1 VLGGSFLSR
10 VNMNLR
16 EDKHWSYGAQ
26 TQLSEAKGPGLF
38 AVVAPVQTDK
48 TAESLAEIRKE
59 LQDIVTTRAPN
70 DKEIS
75 EAKSGL
81 TLTLPGNNETVAE
94 VSGSYANILT
104 FGLPE
109 SYYNDFVGAV
119 GALTPAQFAQ
129 AAKKLVDPNA
139 VTWVV
144 VGDLEKVE
152 AKVRALNLG
161 EVTVLDADG
170 KTLR

>member
-1 VLGGSFLSR
+1 MLFRS
-10 VNMNLR
+10 NLR
-16 EDKHWSYGAQ
+16 EDKHWSYGAR
-26 TQLSEAKGPGLF
+26 TQLSETKGPGLF

-48 TAESLAEIRKE
+48 TAESLAEVRKE
-59 LQDIVTTRAPN
+59 LQEIVTSRPPN
-70 DKEIS
+70 DREIA
-75 EAKSGL
+75 EAKSTL
-81 TLTLPGNNETVAE
+81 TLTLPGSNETVAE

-109 SYYNDFVGAV
+109 NYYNEFVGKV
-119 GALTPAQFAQ
+119 GALTSQDFA
-129 AAKKLVDPNA
+129 AAASKLVDTNA
-139 VTWVV
+139 ITYLV

-170 KTLR
+170 KKLR